1 MSNSRR
7 SILFWLFM
15 SLVGI
20 VIAAYVLFPIFW
32 LVLAS
37 FKSSAELTRLPITFW
52 PQEPTLAAY
61 TDLFSSGTQSSQL
74 LDWKRLIAN
83 SFLVTVSSTA
93 IVLFFGTMAGYAF
106 SRMTFPGRDLILGGL
121 LISRMFQGAAL
132 LLPTYRLMNAIGLQ
146 DSLLGLTLLYSAF
159 GLPFATWII
168 ASGLREI
175 PFELEESAM
184 MDGASR
190 LQSMVKIVLPLST
203 PALITAAMWHF
214 VGAWSEFA
222 FASILIESADKKTV
236 TVGLASFVDYF
247 TLDFNRVGAA
257 ATLVALP
264 IMLIFI
270 FGQRYF
276 TRGLLQGAVKG

>member
-1 MSNSRR
+1 MNAKRN
-7 SILFWLFM
+7 LLYWTVM
-15 SLVGI
+15 SLVGV

-32 LVLAS
+32 LILAS
-37 FKSSAELTRLPITFW
+37 FKSGDELARLPITFW
-52 PQEPTLAAY
+52 PSEPTLQAY
-61 TDLFSSGTQSSQL
+61 RDLFSSGSQSNQL
-74 LDWKRLIAN
+74 LDWPTLISN
-83 SFLVTVSSTA
+83 SFIVAVSSTV
-93 IVLFFGTMAGYAF
+93 IVVFFGTAAGYAF
-106 SRMTFPGRDLILGGL
+106 SRLKFPGRDIILGGL

-132 LLPTYRLMNAIGLQ
+132 LLPTYRLMNMLGLH
-146 DSLLGLTLLYSAF
+146 DSLFGLTILYSAF

-184 MDGASR
+184 IDGANR
-190 LQSMVKIVLPLST
+190 FQSMMIIVLPLAT

-222 FASILIESADKKTV
+222 FASILIESTEKKTV
-236 TVGLASFVDYF
+236 TIGLASFVDYF
-247 TLDFNRVGAA
+247 SLEFQRVGAA

-264 IMLIFI
+264 ILLIFF

>member
-1 MSNSRR
+1 MNQARP
-7 SILFWLFM
+7 LYWTAM
-15 SLVGI
+15 A
-20 VIAAYVLFPIFW
+20 VIGVIIAIYVLFPIFW
-32 LVLAS
+32 LFLAS
-37 FKSSAELTRLPITFW
+37 FKSAEELTRLPVTFW
-52 PQEPTLAAY
+52 PSEPTLAAY
-61 TDLFSSGTQSSQL
+61 RDLFADDTQAAQL
-74 LDWKRLIAN
+74 LDWPTLISN
-83 SFLVTVSSTA
+83 SFIVAISSTV
-93 IVLFFGTMAGYAF
+93 IVVFFGTLAGYAF
-106 SRMTFPGRDLILGGL
+106 ARLSFPGRDIILSGL

-132 LLPTYRLMNAIGLQ
+132 LLPTYRLMNAVGLQ
-146 DSLLGLTLLYSAF
+146 DSLIGLTLLYSAF

-184 MDGASR
+184 IDGASR
-190 LQSMVKIVLPLST
+190 LQSMIIVVLPLAT

-222 FASILIESADKKTV
+222 FASILIESLDRQTV
-236 TVGLASFVDYF
+236 TIGLASYVDYF

-264 IMLIFI
+264 ILVVFF